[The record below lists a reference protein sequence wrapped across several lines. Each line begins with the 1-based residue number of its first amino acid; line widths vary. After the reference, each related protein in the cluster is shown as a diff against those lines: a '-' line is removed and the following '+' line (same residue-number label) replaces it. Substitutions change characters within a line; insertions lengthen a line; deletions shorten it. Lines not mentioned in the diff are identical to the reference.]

1 MTASTGQKCPASGV
15 WKVVG
20 FPTTTAPIAK
30 GNIMPP
36 YNGKAV
42 TWQLLYFA

>member
-15 WKVVG
+15 WKVMG
-20 FPTTTAPIAK
+20 YPTTTAPIAK

-42 TWQLLYFA
+42 TWQWVCFA